1 MTPALQLIY
10 VDALA
15 YWLRILKDFQDQNL
29 KEKRCV
35 PHDASTL
42 ETILR
47 WSEPPQE
54 GEPLSSAVQFC
65 SKCGVPS
72 TPQPGDWR
80 ESRAYARNIIKAVNA
95 AGECLLFKED
105 VYQIGKLISCLL

>member
-1 MTPALQLIY
+1 MTLAAQLIY
-10 VDALA
+10 VDAVA
-15 YWLRILKDFQDQNL
+15 HWLRIA
-29 KEKRCV
+29 KEFHEHRKTEYRCV

-54 GEPLSSAVQFC
+54 GQPLESAVQFC

-80 ESRAYARNIIKAVNA
+80 ESRAHAKAVVKA
-95 AGECLLFKED
+95 VSATGECLLD
-105 VYQIGKLISCLL
+105 HQDITMVAKLISCLL

>member
-1 MTPALQLIY
+1 MTPATQLINI
-10 VDALA
+10 DAVA
-15 YWLRILKDFQDQNL
+15 HWLRILKEFHEQNL
-29 KEKRCV
+29 KERRCV

-54 GEPLSSAVQFC
+54 GAPLSAAVQFC

-80 ESRAYARNIIKAVNA
+80 ESRAHARNIIRAVNA
-95 AGECLLFKED
+95 AGECLLFPQD
-105 VYQIGKLISCLL
+105 VHQIQKLISCLL